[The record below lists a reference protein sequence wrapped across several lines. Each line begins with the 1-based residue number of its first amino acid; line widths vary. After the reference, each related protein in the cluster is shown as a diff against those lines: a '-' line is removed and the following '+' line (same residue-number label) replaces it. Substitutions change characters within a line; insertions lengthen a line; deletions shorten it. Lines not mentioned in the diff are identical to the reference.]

1 MRQNNHRLRAMSNAF
16 VQLWHGACSI
26 QHLHDQEIF
35 RRLRWHKAD
44 ITQSACARIKL
55 NQLTMGSSDA
65 RSFVET
71 ILADARIKAR
81 R

>member
-26 QHLHDQEIF
+26 HHLHDQEIF
-35 RRLRWHKAD
+35 HRLRWHKAD
-44 ITQSACARIKL
+44 ITQSACARMKL
-55 NQLTMGSSDA
+55 NQLTMEA
-65 RSFVET
+65 QTRAALLET
-71 ILADARIKAR
+71 ILANARIKAR

>member
-35 RRLRWHKAD
+35 HRLRWHKAD